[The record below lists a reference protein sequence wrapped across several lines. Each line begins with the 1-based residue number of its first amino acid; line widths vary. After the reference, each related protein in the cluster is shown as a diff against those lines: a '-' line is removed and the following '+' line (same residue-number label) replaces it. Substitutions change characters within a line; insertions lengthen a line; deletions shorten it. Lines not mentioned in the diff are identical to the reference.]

1 MDSEQS
7 TKIIIF
13 LICLLLSAFFSA
25 SETALLSVNKI
36 RMRSLSEEGD
46 SRAKV
51 VERLLSNTDQLI
63 STLLVGNNLVNIL
76 ASSLSTA
83 IAIDIFG
90 DKGVGIATGL
100 VTLLILIFSEI
111 TPKSLASRFAD
122 GIALSFGGI
131 ISVLITLFKPVV
143 VVLNF
148 ISGIII
154 RLLGGK
160 YQPAPKITEEDL
172 KTFVTVGHE
181 AGVLETEEKEMIH
194 NVFEFRETEIREVMT
209 PRIHVVSVSSEATYD
224 ELYECYKKEQF
235 SRLLVHSDSFD
246 EIIGVINIKDLL
258 FKDIN
263 RETFKVSDYMR
274 EAFFVYEFNQIAD
287 VFALMRKE
295 RVSLAVVLDEYGV
308 MSGLVT
314 FEDII
319 EEIVGNI
326 DDEYDQD
333 EDLIKQIDEDTYIVD
348 GSMSFNEINDEI
360 GTHFDSEDFE
370 SIGGMVLGQCHG
382 VPDLHH
388 QLIIDDVL
396 IEVERIH
403 KNRIAALKLTK
414 VKPVEE
420 QVEH

>member
-90 DKGVGIATGL
+90 DKGVGIATGI

-154 RLLGGK
+154 RLL
-160 YQPAPKITEEDL
+160 A
-172 KTFVTVGHE
+172 V
-181 AGVLETEEKEMIH
+181 
-194 NVFEFRETEIREVMT
+194 N
-209 PRIHVVSVSSEATYD
+209 
-224 ELYECYKKEQF
+224 
-235 SRLLVHSDSFD
+235 
-246 EIIGVINIKDLL
+246 
-258 FKDIN
+258 IN
-263 RETFKVSDYMR
+263 R
-274 EAFFVYEFNQIAD
+274 
-287 VFALMRKE
+287 
-295 RVSLAVVLDEYGV
+295 
-308 MSGLVT
+308 
-314 FEDII
+314 
-319 EEIVGNI
+319 
-326 DDEYDQD
+326 
-333 EDLIKQIDEDTYIVD
+333 
-348 GSMSFNEINDEI
+348 
-360 GTHFDSEDFE
+360 H
-370 SIGGMVLGQCHG
+370 
-382 VPDLHH
+382 
-388 QLIIDDVL
+388 
-396 IEVERIH
+396 
-403 KNRIAALKLTK
+403 LKLQK
-414 VKPVEE
+414 KI
-420 QVEH
+420 